1 MKTYYNKDKYSNS
14 SRYIIEQFITMRDFH
29 YKTSNVK
36 NPKSKYKVVITNRLD
51 PSNYFIVYYG
61 SKKYQHYKDR
71 TPINFKYTGF
81 NHNDFNRRENYRK
94 RHSKIK
100 TTKAI
105 LFNKK
110 TKKLEKVKIKQFPS
124 YMVKFSP
131 AFYSWNYL
139 WT

>member
-14 SRYIIEQFITMRDFH
+14 SRYIIEQFITMRGRH
-29 YKTSNVK
+29 ER
-36 NPKSKYKVVITNRLD
+36 KSKYKVVITNRLD

-71 TPINFKYTGF
+71 TPSTIKYIGF
-81 NHNDFNRRENYRK
+81 NHNDFKRRENYRK

-110 TKKLEKVKIKQFPS
+110 TKKLEKVKIKPFPS
-124 YMVKFSP
+124 YMVKYSP
-131 AFYSWNYL
+131 AYYSWKFL
-139 WT
+139 WS